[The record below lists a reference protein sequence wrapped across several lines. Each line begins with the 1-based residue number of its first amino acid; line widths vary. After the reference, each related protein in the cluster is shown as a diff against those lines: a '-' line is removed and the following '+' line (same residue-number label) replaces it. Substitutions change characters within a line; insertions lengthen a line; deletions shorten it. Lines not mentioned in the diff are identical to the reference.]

1 MSHTLSLSGSPKT
14 SIDAEGDALQK
25 YFLKAVRDILRPA
38 SGCLQHPYLV
48 PGGNYFDQLWDWDSF
63 WVAKGYLSLLKQM
76 ESGLAQEVVEAAKG
90 SLKNFLENQA
100 ENGAVPILIKS
111 DNRDVFNCAN
121 DHGTE
126 HNQAKPILAQ
136 LALEVV
142 EATGDSEWIRPYFPG
157 LMKFY
162 ERWFTRYG
170 TASGLLVWG
179 SDVAIGV
186 DNDPTTYGRPEF
198 SSANLLLNCLCYK
211 DLISGS
217 RLAEILGLKTEAAL
231 LRKRSEGLKAAI
243 LAECWDESDG
253 FFYTV
258 DVQCEDARDKY
269 IPLDIPRGM
278 DFSWRTLPLKVKVF
292 TGFLPMWCEIAT
304 PKQAQTI
311 VERHLRN
318 EREFNT
324 AYGVPSLA
332 KVEKMY
338 APEVKTANPSNWLG
352 PIWILSNY
360 MVYSGLKSYGFDQDA
375 AELATKTRKLL
386 SADIKRNG
394 TIHEY
399 YHPDTGY
406 ADYNAGFLSWNV
418 LATLMK

>member
-1 MSHTLSLSGSPKT
+1 MSQTLCTTGHSELAASPEKV
-14 SIDAEGDALQK
+14 ALQD

-38 SGCLQHPYLV
+38 SGCLKYPYLV

-63 WVAKGYLSLLKQM
+63 WVAKGYLTLLPQM
-76 ESGLAQEVVEAAKG
+76 ETRLAQEVVEAAKG
-90 SLKNFLENQA
+90 SWLNFLENQA

-111 DNRDVFNCAN
+111 DNRDVFNCAS

-136 LALEVV
+136 LAWEIVT
-142 EATGDSEWIRPYFPG
+142 ATGDAEWARPYFPR

-162 ERWFTRYG
+162 DRWFNRYG

-198 SSANLLLNCLCYK
+198 SSANLLLNCFCYK
-211 DLISGS
+211 DLVAGVQLAQ
-217 RLAEILGLKTEAAL
+217 RLGMESELTL
-231 LRKRSEGLKAAI
+231 LRTRAEGLKAAI
-243 LAECWDESDG
+243 LQECWDESDG

-269 IPLDIPRGM
+269 IPKNIPRGM
-278 DFSWRTLPLKVKVF
+278 DFSWKTLPLKVKVF
-292 TGFLPMWCEIAT
+292 TGFLPMWCGIAT
-304 PKQAQTI
+304 PRQAQI
-311 VERHLRN
+311 MVDRHLHN
-318 EREFNT
+318 ENEFN
-324 AYGVPSLA
+324 APYGVPSLA
-332 KVEKMY
+332 KIEKMY
-338 APEVKTANPSNWLG
+338 APEVNTANPSNWLG
-352 PIWILSNY
+352 PVWILSNY
-360 MVYSGLKSYGFDQDA
+360 MVYSGLKSYGFDKDA
-375 AELATKTRKLL
+375 SVLAAKTRTLL
-386 SADIKRNG
+386 SQDIQQNG

-399 YHPDTGY
+399 YHPDTGF

-418 LATLMK
+418 LAALMD

>member
-1 MSHTLSLSGSPKT
+1 MSHSLSLDPRSTAAEVGS
-14 SIDAEGDALQK
+14 LQG

-38 SGCLQHPYLV
+38 SGCLRHPYVV
-48 PGGNYFDQLWDWDSF
+48 PGGNYSDQLWDWDSF
-63 WVAKGYLSLLKQM
+63 WVVKGYLALLPQM
-76 ESGLAQEVVEAAKG
+76 DEGLAQQVVAAAKG
-90 SLKNFLENQA
+90 SLQNFLENQA
-100 ENGAVPILIKS
+100 ANGAVPILIKS
-111 DNRDVFNCAN
+111 DNRDVFHCAS

-126 HNQAKPILAQ
+126 HNQAKPVLAQ
-136 LALEVV
+136 LAFEIV
-142 EATGDSEWIRPYFPG
+142 EATGECEWVRPYFPG

-162 ERWFTRYG
+162 DRWFTRYG
-170 TASGLLVWG
+170 TPSGLLVWG

-198 SSANLLLNCLCYK
+198 SSANLLLNCLCYQ
-211 DLISGS
+211 DMTCGA
-217 RLAEILGLKTEAAL
+217 RLAKRLGLESDAAL
-231 LRKRSEGLKAAI
+231 LAERSAALKMAI
-243 LAECWDESDG
+243 LAECWDETDG

-269 IPLDIPRGM
+269 IPKDIPRGM
-278 DFSWRTLPLKVKVF
+278 DFSWKTLPLKIKMF

-304 PKQAQTI
+304 PQQAQFM

-318 EREFNT
+318 EKEFNA

-332 KVEKMY
+332 KCEKMY

-360 MVYSGLKSYGFDQDA
+360 MVYRGLKSYGFDRDA
-375 AELATKTRKLL
+375 AELAAKTRRLL
-386 SADIKRNG
+386 CRDIAEQG

-418 LATLMK
+418 LAVLMS